1 MLRLTRMGRKKR
13 PFYRIVALD
22 KRTRRDGKYIEK
34 IGHYDPLTDPITL
47 VVDHDAAIK
56 WMQVGA
62 QMSDTVKRLF
72 TKDGVMLRWDLVKSE
87 TAQTEIEEQVKA
99 HQAKN
104 NKGPVAKAKYTPTDP
119 EPIEPPKPKEEKK
132 AKPKAEEAPAEDA
145 KAEEKPADDAKVDEK
160 PAKEAKPEKAKAPK
174 KEAKAEEK
182 PAAEE
187 KPKKAAKK
195 AEKAEEAPAKEKKE
209 EAKAEKPAAEE
220 KPKKAAKKVEKK
232 ADKAEKNDEEKSE

>member
-132 AKPKAEEAPAEDA
+132 AKPKAEEAPAEEA
-145 KAEEKPADDAKVDEK
+145 KAEEKPAE
-160 PAKEAKPEKAKAPK
+160 EAKAEEKPK